1 MMRTLDDILKY
12 GNEALKSIP
21 RDHPYCFE
29 INSLLTQQLKD
40 EVNDTLITRPAS
52 KA

>member
-1 MMRTLDDILKY
+1 MRTLDDIIKY

-21 RDHPYCFE
+21 KDHPNYSE
-29 INSLLTQQLKD
+29 INLLLTQQIKD
-40 EVNDTLITRPAS
+40 EINDTLITRPAS